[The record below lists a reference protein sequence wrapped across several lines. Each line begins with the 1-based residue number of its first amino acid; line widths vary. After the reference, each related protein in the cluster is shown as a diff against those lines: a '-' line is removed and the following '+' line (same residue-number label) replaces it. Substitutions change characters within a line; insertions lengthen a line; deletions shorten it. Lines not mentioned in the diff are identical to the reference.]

1 MSAVLDQIDAAAY
14 KRYAPPPRQTLS
26 QWADDNRV
34 LSAES
39 SAEPGRWRTDRTP
52 YLREPMDVFADRH
65 VETVVIMASSQVGKT
80 EVLLNLVGYHM
91 HRDPAPML
99 LVEPT
104 LEMGQAISKD
114 RIAPMIQ
121 ASPALQDLVGVP
133 RAKDSSN
140 TLLHKGF
147 PGGHLTISGANSP
160 SSLASRPIRVILA
173 DEVDRWPASA
183 GDEGDPL
190 SLAIKR
196 TTTFRRRKIGIVSSP
211 TVKDGSRIEDWWM
224 LSDQRRFHTPCPR
237 CSERFVLAWS
247 HVRWIDRDP
256 TTARLECPHCNG
268 VIEDHERSAMVAAG
282 IWIATAPFTG
292 IAGFHIWEMFSP
304 WRSLRDQV
312 TAFLA
317 ARRSLE
323 TRQAW
328 VNTSLGELWE
338 IPGERLEPG
347 SLLLRREAYTAE
359 LPAGVRVLTCGV
371 DTQDDRLEAL
381 VIGWGAGEESW
392 VIERTPLMGDPA
404 KPDVWLELDAL
415 LARDWVHEDG
425 GTMRIQ
431 GTLVDAAGH
440 RTQSVYSAVIPRQ
453 ARRVWASF
461 GRSGGEKGL
470 LVSPPKAIRPASGIG
485 TVQRRIVDVDQV
497 KALLMARLRSEPGP
511 GYIHFPMTVGEAFF
525 DELTA
530 EKLITKRNKYGVP
543 TKVWEQIRERNESL
557 DTFVLALA
565 ALRIMAPKPE
575 VFQKLAARIA
585 AARQISIQVA
595 VVPDQD
601 SSTAPAIPPAA
612 PSPRRPRR
620 RVGQSSYLTP

>member
-1 MSAVLDQIDAAAY
+1 MSAALELLDAADY
-14 KRYAPPPRQTLS
+14 RRWAPPPRQTLS
-26 QWADDNRV
+26 EWADAERI
-34 LSAES
+34 LAAES

-52 YLREPMDVFADRH
+52 YLREPMDVIADRR

-80 EVLLNLVGYHM
+80 EVLLNLLGYHM

-104 LEMGQAISKD
+104 LEIGQAMSKD
-114 RIAPMIQ
+114 RVAPMIE
-121 ASPALQDLVGVP
+121 STPALRHLVGVA

-140 TLLHKGF
+140 TLLHKSF

-160 SSLASRPIRVILA
+160 SSLASRPIRIVLA
-173 DEVDRWPASA
+173 DEVDRWPQSV

-190 SLAIKR
+190 SLAVKR
-196 TTTFRRRKIGIVSSP
+196 TTTFRRRKIVIVSSP
-211 TVKDGSRIEDWWM
+211 TVKDASRIEDWWN
-224 LSDQRRFHTPCPR
+224 LSDQRRLHVPCPR
-237 CSERFVLAWS
+237 CGADFVLAWK
-247 HVRWIDRDP
+247 HVVFVDRDP
-256 TTARLECPHCNG
+256 TKAQLECPECHG
-268 VIEDHERSAMVAAG
+268 RIDEHERAAMIADG
-282 IWIATAPFTG
+282 EWRATAPFTG

-323 TRQAW
+323 MRQAW

-338 IPGERLEPG
+338 TPGERMEPS
-347 SLLLRREAYTAE
+347 SLLLRREVYAAE
-359 LPAGVRVLTCGV
+359 VPAGVQVLTCGV

-381 VIGWGAGEESW
+381 VVGWGAGEESW
-392 VIERTPLMGDPA
+392 VIERVPLMGDPA
-404 KPDVWLELDAL
+404 KPDVWLELDEL
-415 LARDWVHEDG
+415 LAREWAHAAG

-431 GTLVDAAGH
+431 GSLVDAGGH
-440 RTQSVYSAVIPRQ
+440 RTQAVYSAVIARQ

-497 KALLMARLRSEPGP
+497 KALLMSRLRTEHEKDASVQP

-543 TKVWEQIRERNESL
+543 IKSWTQIRDRNESL
-557 DTFVLALA
+557 DAFVLALA
-565 ALRIMAPKPE
+565 VLRILAPKPE
-575 VFQKLAARIA
+575 VFATLAARIA
-585 AARQISIQVA
+585 ASRTAA
-595 VVPDQD
+595 AAAA
-601 SSTAPAIPPAA
+601 STNATAAA
-612 PSPRRPRR
+612 PPSPQRPARRAS
-620 RVGQSSYLTP
+620 QSSYLHR